1 MKPFPELYNH
11 LAEVARRGGTVIL
24 PDLAPVVNLKADS
37 PETMPRLIDMLG
49 QIGAYEH
56 FEQRPLL
63 PAVAVDANTGYPPPA
78 FFRLARDLGELHGR
92 GEMEELD
99 FFVRELKRVHAH
111 WKRRAG

>member
-1 MKPFPELYNH
+1 MKPFPELYDY
-11 LAEVARRGGTVIL
+11 LAEVARRGDTVL
-24 PDLAPVVNLKADS
+24 LADLAPVVELKAGS
-37 PETMPRLIDMLG
+37 PETMPRLIDMLM

-63 PAVAVDANTGYPPPA
+63 PAVAVDVDTGYPPPA

-99 FFVRELKRVHAH
+99 FFVRELKRVHAY
-111 WKRRAG
+111 WKRRPG